1 MDNMGNEKDL
11 QKDLITVAVEA
22 ALLEMGPPELQKVEF
37 RLKNDYN
44 CQIEDCLDHPEYLK
58 RILCDL
64 FGYCYNDILATIT
77 KVLEGDNIEGQV
89 EEFLTV
95 LKS

>member
-1 MDNMGNEKDL
+1 MENYKDT

-22 ALLEMGPPELQKVEF
+22 ALLEMGPPELEKVEF

-44 CQIEDCLDHPEYLK
+44 CKIKDCLDHPEYLK
-58 RILCDL
+58 HILCDL
-64 FGYCYNDILATIT
+64 FGYCYNDILTTIT
-77 KVLEGDNIEGQV
+77 KIIEGDNTNGQV
-89 EEFLTV
+89 GEFLIV